1 MVSCSDRAIEQ
12 RLRFGGGTFISLL
25 AVTISVVLLSSII
38 GYFTAKERAHDL
50 LERKR
55 SAQVVSFSVFK

>member
-1 MVSCSDRAIEQ
+1 MEQ
-12 RLRFGGGTFISLL
+12 RLRFGFGTFISLVV
-25 AVTISVVLLSSII
+25 VTLSVIVLSVVI
-38 GYFTAKERAHDL
+38 GFFVVKERNQDE